1 MIKTLANVVSRVL
14 NPFLVF
20 LVITLVLAFESTP
33 RILDALKWSLLLI
46 VISILPVYAAIIYLV
61 RVRHFVR
68 HFIDI
73 RQKRNAIYAIASIS
87 GVLGLVALLVLSAPL
102 LLLAAYT
109 VVISTVVVFMGIN
122 FWWKISVHTASM
134 AATVTFLIT
143 LYGTAAAV
151 SGVLLLLVAWSRLEL
166 AQHSVAQVTLG
177 AALASLIVII
187 VFNRFGL
194 VTIF

>member
-1 MIKTLANVVSRVL
+1 MIKTLANVVSGVL

-20 LVITLVLAFESTP
+20 MVITLVLSFESTP

-46 VISILPVYAAIIYLV
+46 VISILPVYIAIIYLV
-61 RVRHFVR
+61 RVRRFVR

-73 RQKRNAIYAIASIS
+73 RQKRNVIYVIAIIS
-87 GVLGLVALLVLSAPL
+87 GALGMVVLLVLSAPL

-109 VVISTVVVFMGIN
+109 VVISTAFVFMGIN

-134 AATVTFLIT
+134 AATVTFLII

-151 SGVLLLLVAWSRLEL
+151 SSVLLLLVAWSRLEL
-166 AQHSVAQVTLG
+166 AHHSVAQVTSG
-177 AALASLIVII
+177 ALLASLIVII